1 MKEIIKVN
9 NKYKGLSEEEIKR
22 EVTKRVEKLINAE
35 NKNT

>member
-9 NKYKGLSEEEIKR
+9 NKYKGLSEKKIKR
-22 EVTKRVEKLINAE
+22 GVTKRVEKLINAD